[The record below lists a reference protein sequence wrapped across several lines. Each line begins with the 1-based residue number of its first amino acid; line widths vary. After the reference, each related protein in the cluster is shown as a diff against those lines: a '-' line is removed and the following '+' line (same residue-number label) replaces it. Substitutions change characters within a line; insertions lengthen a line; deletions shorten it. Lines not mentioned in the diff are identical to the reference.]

1 MGSPARRRSGLVAPV
16 VKTVVHTVV
25 VTTLIGL
32 LAGCSDGAP
41 PPAATTTAAPKP
53 SLPVAP
59 GGEFGYASAR
69 ATDPD
74 PLTQNEIFGRSR
86 FTSNGRKYKMTV
98 RKMDKV
104 CKDAVTGDKL
114 TKALKAAGCT
124 QLARASFHDAK
135 GEVIGT
141 VGVANLKTSKG
152 AKGVAGAGAGKE
164 RKDYLKPLAGDDAHT
179 KELGDGEAYAG
190 GWTHGHYAIL
200 LWFQFKDGHEPKKAE
215 LKRLYQ
221 AAVDITDAIVFP
233 PLDSRSVRGSR
244 S

>member
-1 MGSPARRRSGLVAPV
+1 MGSPAWRRSGLVAPLV
-16 VKTVVHTVV
+16 ITAV
-25 VTTLIGL
+25 IGL
-32 LAGCSDGAP
+32 LSGCSEGAA
-41 PPAATTTAAPKP
+41 PPAATTSAAPKP
-53 SLPVAP
+53 TIPVAP
-59 GGEFGYASAR
+59 GNEFGYAASR

-74 PLTQNEIFGRSR
+74 PLTQNEIFGRSG

-98 RKMDKV
+98 RKSDKA

-114 TKALKAAGCT
+114 TKALKSAGCT
-124 QLARASFHDAK
+124 QLLRASFHDAK
-135 GEVIGT
+135 GVVIGT

-152 AKGVAGAGAGKE
+152 ATGVAGAGAGKE
-164 RKDYLKPLAGDDAHT
+164 RKDYLKPLAGKDEHT

-233 PLDSRSVRGSR
+233 PLDSRSVRGTR
-244 S
+244 G